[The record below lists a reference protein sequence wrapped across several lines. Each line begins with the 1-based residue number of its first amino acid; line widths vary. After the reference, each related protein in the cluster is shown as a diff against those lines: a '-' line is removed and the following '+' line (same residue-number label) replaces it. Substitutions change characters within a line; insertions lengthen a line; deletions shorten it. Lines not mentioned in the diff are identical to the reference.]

1 MYIKTAPKY
10 SDGSALWHGD
20 TLCHIVTE
28 NRINPESDFDIR
40 PHCFPKVIS
49 VPDFR
54 DESKQL
60 RMGEVREQFHT
71 E

>member
-1 MYIKTAPKY
+1 M
-10 SDGSALWHGD
+10 
-20 TLCHIVTE
+20 TE

-40 PHCFPKVIS
+40 PHFFTEVIS
-49 VPDFR
+49 VPDFG

-60 RMGEVREQFHT
+60 TMGGVREQFHT